1 MKREVKIGIFA
12 IVMLFALWA
21 GIRFL
26 SGIDIFSRNITY
38 YATYENVSGLQTA
51 ASVTIHGVKVGT
63 VESITFDPSKS
74 NEVEVALAVKRQYRL
89 PVDSRAVIY
98 NDGLMGGKAIMLEL
112 GTASEVLQRGDKI
125 TSVAGADMM
134 SSIGNELG
142 DLKGKLTVVAD
153 NLATTLANLNT
164 LVEQN
169 TDNLSGTMSNLNS
182 ISASLDGVLKKER
195 TNIEGIVASLN
206 GLAEMLDQNT
216 ERFDRIIGNV
226 DAVAEQL
233 EQAKVDSLVKA
244 FTATADNLSR
254 MLASINAGEGS
265 VGELMNDKELYANL
279 ATASGNLS
287 ALLADLKEHPARYV
301 HFSVFGSDPDKKA
314 ERKAAKAEKK
324 AAKAVKATAEA
335 NEAVE
340 NAE

>member
-1 MKREVKIGIFA
+1 MKKEVKIGIFA
-12 IVMLFALWA
+12 VVMLLALWA

-26 SGIDIFSRNITY
+26 SGIDIFSRNIIY
-38 YATYENVSGLQTA
+38 YASYENISGLQTA
-51 ASVTIHGVKVGT
+51 APITIHGVKVGT
-63 VESITFDPSKS
+63 IESITFDPSKGS
-74 NEVEVALAVKRQYRL
+74 DVKVALAVKRQYRL
-89 PVDSRAVIY
+89 PVDTRAVIY
-98 NDGLMGGKAIMLEL
+98 DNGIMGGKAIKLDLGSSSEL
-112 GTASEVLQRGDKI
+112 LKRGDQI
-125 TSVAGADMM
+125 ISDLGSDMM

-153 NLATTLANLNT
+153 NLATALANINT

-169 TDNLSGTMSNLNS
+169 TDNLSGTISNLNS
-182 ISASLDGVLKKER
+182 ISASLDGVLKSER
-195 TNIEGIVASLN
+195 KNIEGIVTSLN
-206 GLAEMLDQNT
+206 GLAEMLNQNT

-244 FTATADNLSR
+244 FTSTADNLSR

-265 VGELMNDKELYANL
+265 VGELMNDKELYDNL
-279 ATASGNLS
+279 AAASGNLS

-314 ERKAAKAEKK
+314 ERKAARAEKK
-324 AAKAVKATAEA
+324 AAKAAQQAE
-335 NEAVE
+335 
-340 NAE
+340 

>member
-1 MKREVKIGIFA
+1 MKKEVKIGIFA
-12 IVMLFALWA
+12 VVMLLALWA

-26 SGIDIFSRNITY
+26 SGIDIFSRNIIY
-38 YATYENVSGLQTA
+38 YASYENVSGLQTA
-51 ASVTIHGVKVGT
+51 APITIHGVKVGT
-63 VESITFDPSKS
+63 IESITFDPSKGS
-74 NEVEVALAVKRQYRL
+74 NVEVALAVKRQYRL
-89 PVDSRAVIY
+89 PVDTRAVIY
-98 NDGLMGGKAIMLEL
+98 DNGIMGGKAIMLEL
-112 GTASEVLQRGDKI
+112 GSSSELLKRGDQI
-125 TSVAGADMM
+125 ISDGGSDMI

-153 NLATTLANLNT
+153 NLATALANINT

-169 TDNLSGTMSNLNS
+169 TDNLSGTISNLNS
-182 ISASLDGVLKKER
+182 ISSSLDGVLKSER
-195 TNIEGIVASLN
+195 KNIEGIVTSLN

-244 FTATADNLSR
+244 FTSTADNLSR

-265 VGELMNDKELYANL
+265 VGELMNDKELYDNL
-279 ATASGNLS
+279 AAASGNLS

-301 HFSVFGSDPDKKA
+301 HFTVFGSDPDKKA
-314 ERKAAKAEKK
+314 ERKAARAEKK
-324 AAKAVKATAEA
+324 AAKAAQQAE
-335 NEAVE
+335 
-340 NAE
+340 

>member
-1 MKREVKIGIFA
+1 
-12 IVMLFALWA
+12 MLLALWA

-38 YATYENVSGLQTA
+38 YASYENVSGLQTA
-51 ASVTIHGVKVGT
+51 APVTIHGVKVGT

-74 NEVEVALAVKRQYRL
+74 NDVEVAISVKRQYRL
-89 PVDSRAVIY
+89 PKDTRAVIY

-112 GTASEVLQRGDKI
+112 GSATEVLQRGDKI
-125 TSVAGADMM
+125 IAAAGDDMM
-134 SSIGNELG
+134 ASIGSELG
-142 DLKGKLTVVAD
+142 DLKGKIAVVAD
-153 NLATTLANLNT
+153 NLAKTLENINT

-182 ISASLDGVLKKER
+182 ISSSLDGVLKTER
-195 TNIEGIVASLN
+195 KNIEGIVTSLN

-233 EQAKVDSLVKA
+233 EQAKIDSLVKA
-244 FTATADNLSR
+244 FTSTADNLSR
-254 MLASINAGEGS
+254 MLATINAGEGS
-265 VGELMNDKELYANL
+265 IGELMNDKELYDNL
-279 ATASGNLS
+279 TQATSNLS
-287 ALLADLKEHPARYV
+287 ILLADLKENPARYV

-324 AAKAVKATAEA
+324 VAKAAKAAEKAQEAAE
-335 NEAVE
+335 
-340 NAE
+340 

>member
-1 MKREVKIGIFA
+1 
-12 IVMLFALWA
+12 ALWA

-26 SGIDIFSRNITY
+26 SGIDIFSRNIIY
-38 YATYENVSGLQTA
+38 YASYENVSGLQTA
-51 ASVTIHGVKVGT
+51 APITIHGVKVGT
-63 VESITFDPSKS
+63 IESITFDPSKGS
-74 NEVEVALAVKRQYRL
+74 NVEVALAVKRQYRL
-89 PVDSRAVIY
+89 PVDTRAVIY
-98 NDGLMGGKAIMLEL
+98 DNGIMGGKAIMLEL
-112 GTASEVLQRGDKI
+112 GSSSELLKRGDQI
-125 TSVAGADMM
+125 ISDGGSDMI

-153 NLATTLANLNT
+153 NLATALANINT

-169 TDNLSGTMSNLNS
+169 TDNLSGTISNLNS
-182 ISASLDGVLKKER
+182 ISASLDGVLKSER
-195 TNIEGIVASLN
+195 KNIEGIVTSLN

-244 FTATADNLSR
+244 FTSTADNLSR

-265 VGELMNDKELYANL
+265 VGELMNDKELYDNL
-279 ATASGNLS
+279 AAASGNLS

-314 ERKAAKAEKK
+314 ERKAARAEKK
-324 AAKAVKATAEA
+324 AAKAAQQAE
-335 NEAVE
+335 
-340 NAE
+340 

>member
-1 MKREVKIGIFA
+1 MKKEVKIGIFA
-12 IVMLFALWA
+12 VAMLLSLWA

-26 SGIDIFSRNITY
+26 SGIDIFSRNIIY
-38 YATYENVSGLQTA
+38 YASYENVSGLQTA
-51 ASVTIHGVKVGT
+51 APITIHGVKVGT
-63 VESITFDPSKS
+63 IESITFDPSKGS
-74 NEVEVALAVKRQYRL
+74 DVEVALAVKRQYRL
-89 PVDSRAVIY
+89 PVDTRAVIY
-98 NDGLMGGKAIMLEL
+98 DNGIMGGKAIMLEL
-112 GTASEVLQRGDKI
+112 GSSSELLKRGDQI
-125 TSVAGADMM
+125 ISDGGSDMI

-153 NLATTLANLNT
+153 NLATALANINT

-169 TDNLSGTMSNLNS
+169 TDNLSGTISNLNS
-182 ISASLDGVLKKER
+182 ISSSLDGVLKSER
-195 TNIEGIVASLN
+195 KNIEGIVTSLN

-244 FTATADNLSR
+244 FTSTADNLSR

-265 VGELMNDKELYANL
+265 VGELMNDKELYDNL
-279 ATASGNLS
+279 AAASGNLS

-314 ERKAAKAEKK
+314 ERKAARAEKK
-324 AAKAVKATAEA
+324 AAKAAQQAE
-335 NEAVE
+335 
-340 NAE
+340 

>member
-1 MKREVKIGIFA
+1 MKKEVKIGIFA
-12 IVMLFALWA
+12 VVMLLALWA

-26 SGIDIFSRNITY
+26 SGIDIFSRNIIY
-38 YATYENVSGLQTA
+38 YASYENVSGLQTA
-51 ASVTIHGVKVGT
+51 APITIHGVKVGT
-63 VESITFDPSKS
+63 IESITFDPSKGS
-74 NEVEVALAVKRQYRL
+74 DVKVALAVKRQYRL
-89 PVDSRAVIY
+89 PVDTRAVIY
-98 NDGLMGGKAIMLEL
+98 DNGIMGGKAIKLDLGSSSEL
-112 GTASEVLQRGDKI
+112 LKRGDQI
-125 TSVAGADMM
+125 ISDSGSDMM

-153 NLATTLANLNT
+153 NLATALANINT

-169 TDNLSGTMSNLNS
+169 TDNLSGTISNLNS
-182 ISASLDGVLKKER
+182 ISASLDGVLKSER
-195 TNIEGIVASLN
+195 KNIEGIVTSLN

-233 EQAKVDSLVKA
+233 EQAKVDSLIKA
-244 FTATADNLSR
+244 FTSTADNLSR

-265 VGELMNDKELYANL
+265 VGELMNDKELYDNL
-279 ATASGNLS
+279 AAASGNLS

-314 ERKAAKAEKK
+314 ERKAARAEKK
-324 AAKAVKATAEA
+324 ATKAAQQAE
-335 NEAVE
+335 
-340 NAE
+340 

>member
-1 MKREVKIGIFA
+1 MKKEVKIGIFA
-12 IVMLFALWA
+12 VVMLLALWA

-26 SGIDIFSRNITY
+26 SGIDIFSRNIIY
-38 YATYENVSGLQTA
+38 YASYENVSGLQTA
-51 ASVTIHGVKVGT
+51 APITIHGVKVGT
-63 VESITFDPSKS
+63 IESITFDPSKGS
-74 NEVEVALAVKRQYRL
+74 DVEVALAVKRQYRL
-89 PVDSRAVIY
+89 PVDTRAVIY
-98 NDGLMGGKAIMLEL
+98 DNGIMGGKAIKLDLGSSSEL
-112 GTASEVLQRGDKI
+112 LKRGDQI
-125 TSVAGADMM
+125 ISDAGSDMM

-153 NLATTLANLNT
+153 NLATALANINT

-169 TDNLSGTMSNLNS
+169 TDNLSGTISNLNS
-182 ISASLDGVLKKER
+182 ISSSLDGVLKSER
-195 TNIEGIVASLN
+195 KNIEGIVTSLN

-244 FTATADNLSR
+244 FTSTADNLSR

-265 VGELMNDKELYANL
+265 VGELMNDKELYDNL
-279 ATASGNLS
+279 AAASGNLS

-314 ERKAAKAEKK
+314 ERKAARAEKK
-324 AAKAVKATAEA
+324 AAKAAQQAE
-335 NEAVE
+335 
-340 NAE
+340 

>member
-1 MKREVKIGIFA
+1 MKKEVKIGIFA
-12 IVMLFALWA
+12 VVMLLALWA

-26 SGIDIFSRNITY
+26 SGIDIFSRNIIY
-38 YATYENVSGLQTA
+38 YASYENVSGLQTA
-51 ASVTIHGVKVGT
+51 APITIHGVKVGT
-63 VESITFDPSKS
+63 IESITFDPSKGS
-74 NEVEVALAVKRQYRL
+74 NVEVALAVKRQYRL
-89 PVDSRAVIY
+89 PVDTRAVIY
-98 NDGLMGGKAIMLEL
+98 DNGIMGGKAIMLEL
-112 GTASEVLQRGDKI
+112 GSSSELLKRGDQI
-125 TSVAGADMM
+125 ISDGGSDMI

-153 NLATTLANLNT
+153 NLATALANINT

-169 TDNLSGTMSNLNS
+169 TDNLSGTISNLNS
-182 ISASLDGVLKKER
+182 ISSSLDGVLKSER
-195 TNIEGIVASLN
+195 KNIEGIVTSLN

-244 FTATADNLSR
+244 FTSTADNLSR

-265 VGELMNDKELYANL
+265 VGELMNDKELYDNL
-279 ATASGNLS
+279 AAASGNLS

-314 ERKAAKAEKK
+314 ERKAARAEKK
-324 AAKAVKATAEA
+324 AAKAAQQAE
-335 NEAVE
+335 
-340 NAE
+340 

>member
-1 MKREVKIGIFA
+1 MKKEVKIGIFA
-12 IVMLFALWA
+12 VVMLLALWA

-26 SGIDIFSRNITY
+26 SGIDIFSRNIIY
-38 YATYENVSGLQTA
+38 YASYENVSGLQTA
-51 ASVTIHGVKVGT
+51 APITIHGVKVGT
-63 VESITFDPSKS
+63 IESITFDPSKGS
-74 NEVEVALAVKRQYRL
+74 DVKVALAVKRQYRL
-89 PVDSRAVIY
+89 PVDTRAVIY
-98 NDGLMGGKAIMLEL
+98 DNGIMGGKAIKLDLGSSSEL
-112 GTASEVLQRGDKI
+112 LKRGDQI
-125 TSVAGADMM
+125 ISDSGSDMM

-153 NLATTLANLNT
+153 NLATALANINT

-169 TDNLSGTMSNLNS
+169 TDNLSGTISNLNS
-182 ISASLDGVLKKER
+182 ISASLDGVLKSER
-195 TNIEGIVASLN
+195 KNIEGIVTSLN

-244 FTATADNLSR
+244 FTSTADNLSR

-265 VGELMNDKELYANL
+265 VGELMNDKELYDNL
-279 ATASGNLS
+279 AAASGNLS

-314 ERKAAKAEKK
+314 ERKAARAEKK
-324 AAKAVKATAEA
+324 AAKAAQQAE
-335 NEAVE
+335 
-340 NAE
+340 

>member
-1 MKREVKIGIFA
+1 MKKEVKIGIFA
-12 IVMLFALWA
+12 LVMLLSLWA

-26 SGIDIFSRNITY
+26 SGIDIFSRNIIY

-51 ASVTIHGVKVGT
+51 APITIHGVKVGT
-63 VESITFDPSKS
+63 IESITFDPSKGS
-74 NEVEVALAVKRQYRL
+74 DVEVALAVKRQYRL
-89 PVDSRAVIY
+89 PVDTRAVIY
-98 NDGLMGGKAIMLEL
+98 DNGIMGGKAIMLEL
-112 GTASEVLQRGDKI
+112 GSSNEILKRGDQI
-125 TSVAGADMM
+125 ISDGGSDMI

-142 DLKGKLTVVAD
+142 DLKGKLSVVAD
-153 NLATTLANLNT
+153 NLATALANINT

-169 TDNLSGTMSNLNS
+169 TDNLSGTISNLNS
-182 ISASLDGVLKKER
+182 ISASLDGVLKSER
-195 TNIEGIVASLN
+195 KNIEGIVTSLN

-244 FTATADNLSR
+244 FTSTADNLSR

-265 VGELMNDKELYANL
+265 VGELMNDKELYDNL
-279 ATASGNLS
+279 AAASGNLS

-314 ERKAAKAEKK
+314 ERKAARAEKK
-324 AAKAVKATAEA
+324 AAKAAQQAE
-335 NEAVE
+335 
-340 NAE
+340 

>member
-12 IVMLFALWA
+12 IVMLLALWA

-26 SGIDIFSRNITY
+26 SGIDILSRNITY
-38 YATYENVSGLQTA
+38 YASYENVSGLQTA
-51 ASVTIHGVKVGT
+51 APVTIHGVKVGT
-63 VESITFDPSKS
+63 IESITFDPSKGS
-74 NEVEVALAVKRQYRL
+74 DVEVAISVKRQYRL
-89 PVDSRAVIY
+89 PKDSRAVIY

-112 GTASEVLQRGDKI
+112 GSSSEELKRGDKI

-134 SSIGNELG
+134 ASIGGELG
-142 DLKGKLTVVAD
+142 DLKSKISVVAD
-153 NLATTLANLNT
+153 NLAKTLENINT

-169 TDNLSGTMSNLNS
+169 TESLSGTMSNLNS
-182 ISASLDGVLKKER
+182 ISSSLDGVLKTER
-195 TNIEGIVASLN
+195 KNIEGIVTSLN

-244 FTATADNLSR
+244 FTSTADNLSR

-265 VGELMNDKELYANL
+265 LGELLNDKELYANL
-279 ATASGNLS
+279 TEASGNLS
-287 ALLADLKEHPARYV
+287 VLLADLKEHPARYV
-301 HFSVFGSDPDKKA
+301 HLSVFGSDPDKKA

-324 AAKAVKATAEA
+324 AAKAAKAAEKS
-335 NEAVE
+335 NEVTE
-340 NAE
+340 

>member
-12 IVMLFALWA
+12 IVMLLSLWA

-51 ASVTIHGVKVGT
+51 AAVTIHGVKVGT

-74 NEVEVALAVKRQYRL
+74 NEVEVALSVKRQYRL

-112 GTASEVLQRGDKI
+112 GSASEVLERGDKI
-125 TSVAGADMM
+125 TSVAGSDMM

-265 VGELMNDKELYANL
+265 VGELMNDKELYNNL

-301 HFSVFGSDPDKKA
+301 HLSVFGSDPDKKA
-314 ERKAAKAEKK
+314 ERQAARAEKR
-324 AAKAVKATAEA
+324 AAKAVAKA

>member
-1 MKREVKIGIFA
+1 MKKEVKIGIFA
-12 IVMLFALWA
+12 VVMLLALWA

-26 SGIDIFSRNITY
+26 SGIDIFSRNIIY
-38 YATYENVSGLQTA
+38 YASYENVSGLQTA
-51 ASVTIHGVKVGT
+51 APITIHGVKVGT
-63 VESITFDPSKS
+63 IESITFDPSKGS
-74 NEVEVALAVKRQYRL
+74 DVKVALAVKRQYRL
-89 PVDSRAVIY
+89 PVDTRAVIY
-98 NDGLMGGKAIMLEL
+98 DNGIMGGKAIMLEL
-112 GTASEVLQRGDKI
+112 GSSSEVLSRGDQI
-125 TSVAGADMM
+125 ISDGGSDMI

-153 NLATTLANLNT
+153 NLATALANINT

-169 TDNLSGTMSNLNS
+169 TDNLSGTISNLNS
-182 ISASLDGVLKKER
+182 ISASLDGVLKSER
-195 TNIEGIVASLN
+195 KNIEGIVTSLN

-244 FTATADNLSR
+244 FTSTADNLSR

-265 VGELMNDKELYANL
+265 VGELMNDKELYDNL
-279 ATASGNLS
+279 AAASGNLS

-314 ERKAAKAEKK
+314 ERKAARAEKK
-324 AAKAVKATAEA
+324 AAKAAQQAE
-335 NEAVE
+335 
-340 NAE
+340 

>member
-1 MKREVKIGIFA
+1 MKKEVKIGIFA
-12 IVMLFALWA
+12 VVMLLALWA

-26 SGIDIFSRNITY
+26 GGIDIFSRNIIY
-38 YATYENVSGLQTA
+38 YASYENVSGLQTA
-51 ASVTIHGVKVGT
+51 APITIHGVKVGT
-63 VESITFDPSKS
+63 IESITFDPSKGS
-74 NEVEVALAVKRQYRL
+74 NVEVALAVKRQYRL
-89 PVDSRAVIY
+89 PVDTRAVIY
-98 NDGLMGGKAIMLEL
+98 DNGIMGGKAIMLEL
-112 GTASEVLQRGDKI
+112 GSSSELLKRGDQI
-125 TSVAGADMM
+125 ISDGGSDMI

-153 NLATTLANLNT
+153 NLATALANINT

-169 TDNLSGTMSNLNS
+169 TDNLSGTISNLNS
-182 ISASLDGVLKKER
+182 ISSSLDGVLKSER
-195 TNIEGIVASLN
+195 KNIEGIVTSLN

-244 FTATADNLSR
+244 FTSTADNLSR

-265 VGELMNDKELYANL
+265 VGELMNDKELYDNL
-279 ATASGNLS
+279 AAASGNLS

-314 ERKAAKAEKK
+314 ERKAARAEKK
-324 AAKAVKATAEA
+324 AAKAAQQAE
-335 NEAVE
+335 
-340 NAE
+340 

>member
-12 IVMLFALWA
+12 VVMLLALWA

-38 YATYENVSGLQTA
+38 YASYENVSGLQTA
-51 ASVTIHGVKVGT
+51 APITIHGVKVGT
-63 VESITFDPSKS
+63 IESITFDPSKGS
-74 NEVEVALAVKRQYRL
+74 DVEVALAVKRQYRL
-89 PVDSRAVIY
+89 PVDTRAVIY
-98 NDGLMGGKAIMLEL
+98 DNGIMGGKAIKLDLGSSSEL
-112 GTASEVLQRGDKI
+112 LKRGDQI
-125 TSVAGADMM
+125 ISDAGSDMM

-153 NLATTLANLNT
+153 NLATALANINT

-169 TDNLSGTMSNLNS
+169 TDNLSGTISNLNS
-182 ISASLDGVLKKER
+182 ISSSLDGVLKSER
-195 TNIEGIVASLN
+195 KNIEGIVTSLN

-233 EQAKVDSLVKA
+233 EQAKVDSLVQA
-244 FTATADNLSR
+244 FTSTADNLSR
-254 MLASINAGEGS
+254 MLASINAGEGT
-265 VGELMNDKELYANL
+265 VGELMNDKELYDNL
-279 ATASGNLS
+279 AAASGNLS

-301 HFSVFGSDPDKKA
+301 HISVFGSDPDKKA
-314 ERKAAKAEKK
+314 ERKAARAEKK
-324 AAKAVKATAEA
+324 AAKAAQQAE
-335 NEAVE
+335 
-340 NAE
+340 